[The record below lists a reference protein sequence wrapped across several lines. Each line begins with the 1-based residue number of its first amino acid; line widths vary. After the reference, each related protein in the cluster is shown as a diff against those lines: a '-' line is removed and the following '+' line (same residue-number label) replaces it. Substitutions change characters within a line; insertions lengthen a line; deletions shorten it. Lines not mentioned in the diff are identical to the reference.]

1 MISDI
6 EKYDKI
12 DISLVH
18 SFLKNE
24 IKFNKNDE
32 CQNDNDKNLST
43 SDDESQLDKICH
55 SKFSSKVT
63 DSRDDFFL
71 DNEKANNLKVQIF

>member
-55 SKFSSKVT
+55 SKFSYNVT

-71 DNEKANNLKVQIF
+71 DNEKANNLKDQIF